1 MKPLFLN
8 PYILILLL
16 NLGPFQMEPVDLL
29 VFVLKFLIQTDDFL
43 FKFRKLSFVRIFHV
57 DVLDLE
63 LD

>member
-16 NLGPFQMEPVDLL
+16 NLGPLQMEPVDLL